1 MTDSENKKP
10 SFVEGRRTHRLV
22 APHEA
27 TSAFA
32 IHLARGQVGQGVD
45 PCLDVGGTISEN
57 ISFASPSKS
66 LGYSIPTVWESMT
79 AWRLTGDL
87 KNVLLKKGNEAQQ
100 LKKE

>member
-10 SFVEGRRTHRLV
+10 SFVEGRRIHRLV
-22 APHEA
+22 APLGA

-32 IHLARGQVGQGVD
+32 IHLARRQVGQGVD

-57 ISFASPSKS
+57 ISIASPSKT
-66 LGYSIPTVWESMT
+66 LGYSIPTVWGRMS
-79 AWRLTGDL
+79 AWDLTGGL

>member
-10 SFVEGRRTHRLV
+10 SFVEGRRIYRLV
-22 APHEA
+22 APQGA

-57 ISFASPSKS
+57 ISIASPSKT
-66 LGYSIPTVWESMT
+66 LGYSIPTVWDSMS
-79 AWRLTGDL
+79 AWHLTGDL

-100 LKKE
+100 SKKE